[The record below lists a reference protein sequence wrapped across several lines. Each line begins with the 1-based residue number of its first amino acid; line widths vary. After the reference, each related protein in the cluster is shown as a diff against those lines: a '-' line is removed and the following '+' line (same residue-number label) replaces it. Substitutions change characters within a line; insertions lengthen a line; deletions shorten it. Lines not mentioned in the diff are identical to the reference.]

1 MKNMEMIEALCDIY
15 NEKYIHQFQP
25 GPTHKIQQQQKYE
38 VINILPGDMSKA
50 VQWKGTCPIE
60 FEGNLI
66 KTETIT

>member
-38 VINILPGDMSKA
+38 VINILPGDISKA
-50 VQWKGTCPIE
+50 VQ
-60 FEGNLI
+60 
-66 KTETIT
+66 